1 MGVEQ
6 IPIIFQDAIIDFE
19 TSSIVIKGRRFLLG
33 GRNFELC
40 AHLLWAE
47 GEFVTNNHITDRLDI
62 CRTKHPRAVV
72 GRLISQLEEKLS
84 VHGLEGLL
92 ERRRGMC
99 RLNLQ
104 VGPNDEELLS

>member
-1 MGVEQ
+1 MNFVHICFGLKENSSQ
-6 IPIIFQDAIIDFE
+6 II
-19 TSSIVIKGRRFLLG
+19 TSR
-33 GRNFELC
+33 
-40 AHLLWAE
+40 
-47 GEFVTNNHITDRLDI
+47 TDWTSAAL
-62 CRTKHPRAVV
+62 TKHTRAVV